1 MGYKIDDWVLYCR
14 FPDTK
19 FLREEKYRAVI
30 LAVLDDEPFYDY
42 KICIDDGTAKII
54 KVRAKNLEALK
65 NEDT

>member
-1 MGYKIDDWVLYCR
+1 MRFRIDDWVIYCR

-19 FLREEKYRAVI
+19 FLSDEKHRAVV
-30 LAVLDDEPFYDY
+30 LAVLYDDPIYDY